1 MSYIEDVLLLSHNY
15 EIDFFKNL
23 ILECPIVSAT
33 QSGELIE
40 IELDSIYSEVKPGM
54 YIFIPTGKNSGYHE
68 IILVNDNIVSI
79 AETLD
84 SIYPDTNLSIY
95 AINYNL
101 VKNYIDIAIIQ
112 AERITGLPLLEES
125 ILTEYHDGNHS
136 EEILLDRKSINELVS
151 VSIKSGELVSSV
163 PIQSFSIIPGQ
174 GILIY
179 RNSID
184 GNGFKFP
191 TGENNVIITYKSG
204 YDYSTIPSDIKL
216 AISCIAL
223 YNILQDENAFT
234 GGGGSISVVSYSQS
248 YGAEGKF
255 SEIKKSLLKNS
266 KMILNKY
273 RSGVVGG

>member
-136 EEILLDRKSINELVS
+136 EEILLDRKSINELIS
-151 VSIKSGELVSSV
+151 VSIKSGGLVSSV
-163 PIQSFSIIPGQ
+163 PVQSFSIIPGQ

-191 TGENNVIITYKSG
+191 TGNRVDGLVSIKPLAETD
-204 YDYSTIPSDIKL
+204 DYVPFLVKT
-216 AISCIAL
+216 
-223 YNILQDENAFT
+223 
-234 GGGGSISVVSYSQS
+234 
-248 YGAEGKF
+248 YGALVPSFEATSVWYTG
-255 SEIKKSLLKNS
+255 L
-266 KMILNKY
+266 
-273 RSGVVGG
+273 RVQ